1 MYIYHISEG
10 VEVVGNNKK
19 TLSEI
24 RDYKVVKRNDLIQKS
39 RHQLNLQ
46 EQKIILYMISKIK
59 PNDGDFTEQI
69 FSISEFCQIIGLDDD
84 NGGNYAYTK
93 KTLKSL
99 SDKSIWVTL
108 DDGSETIFRWLNDVT
123 ISKRSGLIRLKHHE
137 KLKSYLLD
145 LHENFTQY
153 NLIYTLAMR
162 SQYSIRLYELLKSYQ
177 YQKYVI
183 FDLDELKKLLFAEN
197 YKLGNDFKKRVI
209 EPATNEICK
218 LADIW
223 VTYDLIK
230 NGRKFSEVRFDIH
243 AKDMSG
249 RLDAWTSIQH
259 EIGWDSVSKLT
270 KQEKLERE
278 KKDERPQLPDA
289 NVATV
294 ADANEPQ
301 IFPSVYEPI
310 NDAENDEDSE
320 ENEYFYK
327 GYDIRKYNTE
337 NMTKV
342 KFNAYQTNVKDI
354 AELEAMGK
362 ARDYKDG
369 WAHRRAKELGILTT

>member
-1 MYIYHISEG
+1 MG
-10 VEVVGNNKK
+10 GNKK

-59 PNDGDFTEQI
+59 PNDNDFTEQI
-69 FSISEFCQIIGLDDD
+69 FSIPEFCQIIGLDND

-123 ISKRSGLIRLKHHE
+123 INKRSGLIRLKHDE
-137 KLKSYLLD
+137 KLKPYLLD

-177 YQKYVI
+177 YQKYAI

-223 VTYDLIK
+223 VTYNLVKD
-230 NGRKFSEVRFDIH
+230 GRKFSEVRFDIH
-243 AKDMSG
+243 AKDMSD
-249 RLDAWTSIQH
+249 RLDAWASIQH
-259 EIGWDSVSKLT
+259 EIGWDNIPKLT

-278 KKDERPQLPDA
+278 KENKQPQLSYTK
-289 NVATV
+289 VATV
-294 ADANEPQ
+294 ADAGEPQ
-301 IFPSVYEPI
+301 IFSNVYESA
-310 NDAENDEDSE
+310 NDAENNENSK
-320 ENEYFYK
+320 ENEHFYK
-327 GYDIRKYNTE
+327 GYDMRKYNAK

-342 KFNAYQTNVKDI
+342 KFNAYQINVKDI

-369 WAHRRAKELGILTT
+369 WAHRRAKELGLLTT